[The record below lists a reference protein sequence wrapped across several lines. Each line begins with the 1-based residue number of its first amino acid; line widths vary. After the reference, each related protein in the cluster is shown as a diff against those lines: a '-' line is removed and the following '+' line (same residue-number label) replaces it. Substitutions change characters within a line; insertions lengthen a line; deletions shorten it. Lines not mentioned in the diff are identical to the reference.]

1 MQKLNPSSEDF
12 QAWRTHPVSQ
22 WVMEILRA
30 SATSHE
36 AEWRKVS
43 WEGGKA
49 DPLLLLELK
58 TRADAYLAIEE
69 TTYEGWCASAGVD
82 PVFE

>member
-1 MQKLNPSSEDF
+1 MS
-12 QAWRTHPVSQ
+12 
-22 WVMEILRA
+22 ILKE

-43 WEGGKA
+43 WEGGEA
-49 DPLLLLELK
+49 DRSLLIELR
-58 TRADAYLAIEE
+58 TRSDAYLALEE

-82 PVFE
+82 PVVE